1 MGNRTGRLCV
11 AVLVSSCAAL
21 GLTTL
26 ASAHGNDQGGHH
38 GRSHGHAVKG
48 RHNGHGPL
56 PHRRHAAHLK
66 HVFVIVLENH
76 SKDGVIG
83 DPNTP
88 AITALAKRYGEAGR
102 YFGVTHPSEPNYIAM
117 TAGDN
122 FGINNDNPAN
132 RFDAPNIVD
141 QLEAAGKTWGAY
153 MESMPT
159 AGYLGDFAPG
169 TTALYASKHNPF
181 VLFTDI
187 RNNPARLAKDKP
199 YTALSADLNGPEK
212 SIPDFV
218 YIVPNQC
225 HDMHGGVF
233 TQIAPDGSDGTPCPF
248 GSTSDDANDA
258 SLKQKADAFVAQ
270 AVHTI
275 MSSKAWRG
283 NSAIFV
289 VADESDFNGDA
300 TTGGWADATG
310 CCDSPVL
317 PAGDPAVSPTWPG
330 GVYGGG
336 LSPAVVITRNG
347 PRHFVSN
354 TPYNH
359 YSLLTTIE
367 QNWHLGYLGHA
378 GDTAGGVLPM
388 NDLLGR

>member
-1 MGNRTGRLCV
+1 MNNFTGRLRVSV
-11 AVLVSSCAAL
+11 AAVGCCAAL
-21 GLTTL
+21 TLAAL
-26 ASAHGNDQGGHH
+26 ASAHG
-38 GRSHGHAVKG
+38 HAVKNHHPG
-48 RHNGHGPL
+48 NRPV
-56 PHRRHAAHLK
+56 PHHRHAAHLK

-88 AITALAKRYGEAGR
+88 RITALARQYGEAGQ

-132 RFDAPNIVD
+132 RFDAQNIVD
-141 QLEAAGKTWGAY
+141 QLEAKGKTWGAY

-169 TTALYASKHNPF
+169 TIQLYASKHNPF

-187 RNNPARLAKDKP
+187 RNNAARLALDKP
-199 YTALSADLNGPEK
+199 YTALRADLNSREK

-233 TQIAPDGSDGTPCPF
+233 TQVAPDGSDGTPCPF
-248 GSTSDDANDA
+248 GSTNDDANDA
-258 SLKQKADAFVAQ
+258 SLKQKADAFVA
-270 AVHTI
+270 ATVHTI

-283 NSAIFV
+283 NSAIFI
-289 VADESDFNGDA
+289 VADESDFNGD
-300 TTGGWADATG
+300 TTQGGWADVSG

-317 PAGDPAVSPTWPG
+317 PAGDPAISPTWPG
-330 GVYGGG
+330 GVFGGG

-347 PRHFVSN
+347 PRHFVSE

-388 NDLLGR
+388 DDLLGH